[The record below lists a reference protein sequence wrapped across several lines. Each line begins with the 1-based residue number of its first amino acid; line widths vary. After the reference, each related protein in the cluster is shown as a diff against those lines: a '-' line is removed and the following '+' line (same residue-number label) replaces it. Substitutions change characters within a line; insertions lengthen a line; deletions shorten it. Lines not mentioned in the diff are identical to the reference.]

1 MIIGDT
7 IVDLRK
13 DKNYTQKELAKLLN
27 ISASC
32 LSKYEKGTTQP
43 PLDMVIQI
51 CDALD
56 VSVDYLLGRNSFSF
70 DYKKLNANYIK
81 TVNCFSLL
89 DEMMT
94 LNKTNRARL
103 LDYITLLKNDT
114 LLNEIKNQKNY

>member
-32 LSKYEKGTTQP
+32 LSKYEKGITQP
-43 PLDMVIQI
+43 PLEMVVQI

-56 VSVDYLLGRNSFSF
+56 VSVDYLLGRNNFSF
-70 DYKKLNANYIK
+70 DYKKLNNPYIK
-81 TVNCFSLL
+81 TVNSFSLL
-89 DEMMT
+89 NEMMK
-94 LNKTNRARL
+94 LNKANRARL
-103 LDYITLLKNDT
+103 LDYINLLKNDT
-114 LLNEIKNQKNY
+114 LLNEIKSQKQY